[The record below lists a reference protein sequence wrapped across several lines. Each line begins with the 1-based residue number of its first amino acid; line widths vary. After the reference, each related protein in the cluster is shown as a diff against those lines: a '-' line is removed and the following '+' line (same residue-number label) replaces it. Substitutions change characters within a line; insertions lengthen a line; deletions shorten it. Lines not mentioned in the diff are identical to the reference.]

1 MENCD
6 FVLTPCMARGASPLD
21 HMTWFWE
28 YIGLIVQ
35 TMLRKAVN
43 KYNYVYHGILE
54 FEWLWNSVAM
64 VIIGSKIALILSI
77 V

>member
-1 MENCD
+1 
-6 FVLTPCMARGASPLD
+6 
-21 HMTWFWE
+21 
-28 YIGLIVQ
+28 
-35 TMLRKAVN
+35 MLRKAVN

-64 VIIGSKIALILSI
+64 VIIIGSKIALILSF